1 MGLDAIPEF
10 VDMPS
15 DGGGS
20 NDDDDDDD
28 DCGDNVAQSEEREN
42 SGVRAVDDVVLPDA
56 SEVDAAAAKR
66 AREVIVE
73 APSGYVVSEEF
84 VPPPN
89 VRGSAT
95 IMLKLSD
102 EDGGWTMATL
112 YGKVKEGPAGLY
124 NVMYGESRA
133 YHLVSLTE
141 ATYSAA
147 EEAEIFSWA
156 SLSKPSRRR

>member
-1 MGLDAIPEF
+1 MASE
-10 VDMPS
+10 S
-15 DGGGS
+15 D
-20 NDDDDDDD
+20 DEV
-28 DCGDNVAQSEEREN
+28 C
-42 SGVRAVDDVVLPDA
+42 GVRFAIVKKRAEVGPCPWNVLRDA